1 MRKDTKE
8 LMELQKELMG
18 TLADMKPA
26 IEQGAQMLSSFQ
38 TFFGGDTGAALGVG
52 APQPTAQK
60 A

>member
-38 TFFGGDTGAALGVG
+38 TFFGGELKP
-52 APQPTAQK
+52 APTTQQA
-60 A
+60 